1 MTATTDRRTTRT
13 SRTTPGTPGRTRSRR
28 RLRAHVTVVA
38 LAVAVGL
45 VGGGCAIPG
54 RGGGDEDATHLT
66 VLFRRAVA
74 VYPGSSVRVLG
85 LPAGTI
91 DEVVPEGDRVRVEV
105 TVDGDVPV
113 PADVHAS
120 VVPLS
125 LIGER
130 SVTLFPAWQEGDARA
145 EDGTVVPVER
155 TTVPAEPDEALQA
168 FTDLARGLDPDE
180 VARLVHEGAQ
190 TLDGRG
196 DLLGQGLEQMGD
208 LSQLLADEDDS
219 LVAVAGNLD
228 ELAGTLGQREEEL
241 GHVID
246 SFATASG
253 VLADEREDI
262 QALLAGLGQLAE
274 QGDLVVRSA
283 QDHLPEDL
291 AQLAR
296 ATRAVH
302 TNIDA
307 VALLVDAL
315 DRNSRGLIGAYD
327 PELGVLVQ
335 RINLTP
341 ITAEVLRPLFQ
352 ALGLQ
357 LQPPCVPQ
365 PGVTC
370 P

>member
-1 MTATTDRRTTRT
+1 MRA
-13 SRTTPGTPGRTRSRR
+13 
-28 RLRAHVTVVA
+28 RLQAVAVAVVVA
-38 LAVAVGL
+38 LAGGGCSL
-45 VGGGCAIPG
+45 VGGGS
-54 RGGGDEDATHLT
+54 GDGATHLT
-66 VLFRRAVA
+66 IEFRRAVA

-91 DEVVPEGDRVRVEV
+91 DEVVPEGNRVRVEV
-105 TVDGDVPV
+105 TVDADVPV
-113 PADVHAS
+113 PADVKAS

-130 SVTLFPAWQEGDARA
+130 SVTLFPAWREGDPRA
-145 EDGTVVPVER
+145 EDGAVIPVER

-180 VARLVHEGAQ
+180 VARLVHEGAE

-196 DLLGQGLEQMGD
+196 DVLNEGLEQMGD
-208 LSQLLADEDDS
+208 ISQLLADEDDS
-219 LVAVAGNLD
+219 LVAVAGNLN
-228 ELAGTLGQREEEL
+228 ELAGTLGSREEQL

-246 SFATASG
+246 SFATASQ
-253 VLADEREDI
+253 VLADERADI
-262 QALLAGLGQLAE
+262 QALLAGLGDLAHE
-274 QGDLVVRSA
+274 GDAVVRSA

-296 ATRAVH
+296 LTRAAH
-302 TNIDA
+302 TNLDA
-307 VALLVDAL
+307 VALFVDAL
-315 DRNSRGLIGAYD
+315 NQNSQGLIGAYD
-327 PELGVLVQ
+327 EGLGVLVQ

-341 ITAEVLRPLFQ
+341 ITAEVLRPLFT

-357 LQPPCVPQ
+357 LEAPCVPQ

>member
-1 MTATTDRRTTRT
+1 MRWSGA
-13 SRTTPGTPGRTRSRR
+13 
-28 RLRAHVTVVA
+28 RARGVAMVLVVS
-38 LAVAVGL
+38 LL
-45 VGGGCAIPG
+45 GGGCAIG
-54 RGGGDEDATHLT
+54 RPGGGPGAVHLT
-66 VLFRRAVA
+66 VNFRRAVA
-74 VYPGSSVRVLG
+74 VYPGSSVRVMG
-85 LPAGTI
+85 LDAGTI
-91 DEVVPEGDRVRVEV
+91 DAVVPEGNRVRVEIS
-105 TVDGDVPV
+105 VDHDVPV
-113 PADVHAS
+113 PADVKAA

-130 SVTLFPAWQEGDARA
+130 SVTLFPAWQEGEARA
-145 EDGTVVPVER
+145 HDGDVIPIER

-180 VARLVHEGAQ
+180 VARLVHEGAE

-196 DLLGQGLEQMGD
+196 DLLNESLTQMGD
-208 LSQLLADEDDS
+208 LSQLMATEDDS
-219 LVAVAGNLD
+219 LVAVAGNLN
-228 ELAGTLGQREEEL
+228 ELAGTLGRRQEQL

-253 VLADEREDI
+253 VLADERQDI
-262 QALLAGLGQLAE
+262 QDLLAGLGQLAQE
-274 QGDLVVRSA
+274 GDGIVRSA
-283 QDHLPEDL
+283 EDHLPEDL

-296 ATRAVH
+296 LTRSVH
-302 TNIDA
+302 TNLDA

-315 DRNSRGLIGAYD
+315 NRNSQGLIGAYD
-327 PELGVLVQ
+327 AGMGVLVQ

-341 ITAEVLRPLFQ
+341 ITAEVLRPLFT

-357 LQPPCVPQ
+357 LQAPCVPQ